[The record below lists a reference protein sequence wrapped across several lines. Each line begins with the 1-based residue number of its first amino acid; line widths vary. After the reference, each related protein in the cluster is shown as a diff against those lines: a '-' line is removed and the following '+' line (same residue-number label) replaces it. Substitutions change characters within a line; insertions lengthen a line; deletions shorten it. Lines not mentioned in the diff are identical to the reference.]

1 MREKGARDKVTERS
15 RGMERVERGAG
26 VPHVPSYAT
35 EAGLKSQSAPDDRT
49 RLLVQEL
56 LLKYTRN
63 FFPPE
68 QGSR

>member
-1 MREKGARDKVTERS
+1 
-15 RGMERVERGAG
+15 MERVERGAG

-68 QGSR
+68 QGGR